1 MCNILQFH
9 TQLMAKT
16 KQTFH
21 PPPLRTAKTL
31 TECLIEYQDIPVSV
45 YRQRE
50 SILRRDPSI
59 WVWENIPPEL
69 LLVTA
74 RVSFSDLV
82 AAAGGRIVDFSGIF
96 VQNLIEICRFNL
108 RIIFTYYYLLA
119 IV

>member
-1 MCNILQFH
+1 
-9 TQLMAKT
+9 MAKT

-74 RVSFSDLV
+74 RVSLSDFLV
-82 AAAGGRIVDFSGIF
+82 AAGGRIVDFSGIF
-96 VQNLIEICRFNL
+96 VQNFIEKCRFNL
-108 RIIFTYYYLLA
+108 RIIFTDYYILLV
-119 IV
+119 IVLNYH